1 MGMSWRGRHGA
12 IGIGA
17 VLLAALAGCGSSAA
31 TDDAAQGADGDSVE
45 VTDAAGRQVSVDLPV
60 DGVAILDRGPAEILS
75 AFGMMDHLVGI
86 HESLEGDPLYPEAQ
100 DRPVVATWSE
110 VNFEALAMTEP
121 DVVLT
126 SVEGGHGAITDD
138 EHLRSFDIVDIK
150 TNLRDPR
157 TMSEEILNLGTL
169 FGQEDKAQELVD
181 FYTEYETLIG
191 DRIADVPEDQRP
203 KVFLQTHPGLLH
215 TGGGDSAWHQQ
226 IPLAGGVNIS
236 EDLTGLVQVDAE
248 WLAGQDPDIII
259 VEGGT
264 LGFTAAD
271 AADTDAPALREE
283 VLNAGGIKDTT
294 AVAEGDVYVLP
305 IDLISRPGYI
315 VGEAYLA
322 KIFYPDLFEDLDPEQ
337 VHQEY
342 LDLFH
347 PGTERT
353 GAWIYPE
360 LP

>member
-1 MGMSWRGRHGA
+1 MGISWRGRHGA

-17 VLLAALAGCGSSAA
+17 VLLATLAGCGSSAA
-31 TDDAAQGADGDSVE
+31 SDDAAEDSSGDTVT
-45 VTDAAGRQVSVDLPV
+45 VTDAAGHQVSVDLPV
-60 DGVAILDRGPAEILS
+60 GAVAILDRGPAEILS
-75 AFGMMDHLVGI
+75 AFGMMDNLVGI
-86 HESLEGDPLYPEAQ
+86 HQSLEGDPLYPEVQ

-110 VNFEALAMTEP
+110 VNFEALAMAEP

-138 EHLRSFDIVDIK
+138 QHLQTFDIVDVK

-181 FYTEYETLIG
+181 FYAEYEGLIEE
-191 DRIADVPEDQRP
+191 RIANIPEDQRP

-226 IPLAGGVNIS
+226 IPLAGGINIS
-236 EDLTGLVQVDAE
+236 EELSGQVQVDAE
-248 WLAGQDPDIII
+248 WLAGENPDVII
-259 VEGGT
+259 VEGST
-264 LGFTAAD
+264 LGPAAAD

-294 AVAEGDVYVLP
+294 AVANGDVYVLP
-305 IDLISRPGYI
+305 IDIVSRPGYI
-315 VGEAYLA
+315 VGEIHLA
-322 KIFYPDLFEDLDPEQ
+322 KIFYPELFADLDPEQ

-353 GAWIYPE
+353 GTWIHPE